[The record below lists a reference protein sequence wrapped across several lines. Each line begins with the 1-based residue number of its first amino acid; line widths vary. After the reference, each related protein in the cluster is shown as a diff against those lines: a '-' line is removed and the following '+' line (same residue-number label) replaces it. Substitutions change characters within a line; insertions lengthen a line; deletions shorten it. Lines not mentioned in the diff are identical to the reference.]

1 MNDLDVDVE
10 KLLEIGKDPKI
21 GENALD
27 VLSMLKEANRVLSEA
42 QKTMNLL
49 DSLGLRTLLVRAAAK
64 KLDIDIDTPLP
75 EDQRIQPRSPIHR
88 TIFEQLNQAT
98 EEELRTYMKQLEL
111 YLHENAQSQHP
122 EPDPD
127 R

>member
-1 MNDLDVDVE
+1 MNDLDVE

-27 VLSMLKEANRVLSEA
+27 ILSMLKEANRVLSEA

-75 EDQRIQPRSPIHR
+75 EDQRIQPRSHTHR

-98 EEELRTYMKQLEL
+98 EEELRAYMKQLEAQ
-111 YLHENAQSQHP
+111 LHANVQSQHP
-122 EPDPD
+122 ESDSD